1 MIFELINNLKI
12 YFCHFLISEKEL
24 YMAISN
30 LSYDGDFRMILG
42 ENPNKV
48 KNIVEGQVDLFR
60 QLYSPVVNA
69 QSNYMELAN
78 GKK

>member
-1 MIFELINNLKI
+1 
-12 YFCHFLISEKEL
+12 
-24 YMAISN
+24 MAISN

-48 KNIVEGQVDLFR
+48 QNIVEGQVDLFR